1 MILRKAFQ
9 FKLKPNG
16 ANIKAFARFCG
27 CARFV
32 YNQGIEWNNEQRKL
46 NSEFRFSYVALAN
59 LLPQWKQEWPWLAQ
73 CHSQVLQQAL
83 KDLERAFINFFEGR
97 ANFPKFHKKFKSKD
111 SFLYPQ
117 GFKIDEGNR
126 LIYLPKIGWVKYRRS
141 RFISGKAKNVT
152 VSRQADGWYVAI
164 QTEQEV
170 DDPIHPAS
178 GIEVGLD
185 AGVVNTVTLSD
196 GTVWPPVNAL
206 KNNLEK
212 LAKLQR
218 KLKRKTRFSK
228 NWKKFQARI
237 ARLWKRIADIRRDHL
252 CKISSDVCKNHAV
265 IYREDLKITNMS
277 ASAAGTMEEP
287 GVNVAQKRG
296 LNRAILDQGWGMFF
310 CMIEARQRELGGEV
324 YAVPPQ
330 YTSQTCPE
338 CGCTD
343 ARNRPKQAVF
353 KCVNCGFEG
362 NADCVAAMNILGRG
376 QRLRACGVLENT
388 ASHTKVSRRRPS
400 SSRNPSKRLTARSA
414 Q

>member
-32 YNQGIEWNNEQRKL
+32 YNQGIEWNNEQGKL
-46 NSEFRFSYVALAN
+46 NSDFRFSYVALAN

-83 KDLERAFINFFEGR
+83 KDLDRAFSNFFEGR

-111 SFLYPQ
+111 SFRYPQ
-117 GFKIDEGNR
+117 GFKIDEGKR
-126 LIYLPKIGWVKYRRS
+126 QIYLPKIGWVKYHRS
-141 RFISGKAKNVT
+141 RFIAGKAKSIT
-152 VSRQADGWYVAI
+152 VSRKADGWYVSI
-164 QTEQEV
+164 LTEQEV
-170 DDPIHPAS
+170 DEPRHPAS

-185 AGVVNTVTLSD
+185 VGVVNTVTLSD
-196 GTVWPPVNAL
+196 GTAWPPINAL
-206 KNNLEK
+206 RNNLEK
-212 LAKLQR
+212 LKKWQR
-218 KLKRKTRFSK
+218 KLKHKTRFSR
-228 NWKKFQARI
+228 NWKKLQAKI
-237 ARLWKRIADIRRDHL
+237 ARLHKRIADIRHDHL
-252 CKISSDVCKNHAV
+252 CKIASDVCKNHAV
-265 IYREDLKITNMS
+265 VYREDLRIVNMS
-277 ASAAGTMEEP
+277 TSASGTREEP
-287 GVNVAQKRG
+287 GVHVAQKRG
-296 LNRAILDQGWGMFF
+296 LNRSILDQGWGMLFR
-310 CMIEARQRELGGEV
+310 MIEAKQQELGGEV

-343 ARNRPKQAVF
+343 AKNRPRQAVF

-376 QRLRACGVLENT
+376 QRLRACGELENT
-388 ASHTKVSRRRPS
+388 ASAQVSRHKPS

-414 Q
+414 TQ